1 MPVSSHGSC
10 GKSPRYTSV
19 YVAYQMF
26 RQLGLRHLA
35 VLGMDGC
42 LAGILTRKVPNCWG
56 RLKPVLLARQA
67 RPVLLEPI
75 SNNQTDKVI

>member
-1 MPVSSHGSC
+1 MCRESRPHNLISHRSA
-10 GKSPRYTSV
+10 RYTSV

-42 LAGILTRKVPNCWG
+42 LAGILTRKVPAMFDWWG
-56 RLKPVLLARQA
+56 SFFL
-67 RPVLLEPI
+67 
-75 SNNQTDKVI
+75 